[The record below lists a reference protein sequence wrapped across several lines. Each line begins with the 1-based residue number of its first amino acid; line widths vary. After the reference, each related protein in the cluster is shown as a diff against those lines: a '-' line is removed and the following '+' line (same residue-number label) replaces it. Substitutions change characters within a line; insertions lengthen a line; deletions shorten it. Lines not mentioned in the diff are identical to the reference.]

1 MLNINLYILY
11 FRKQKLILFRL
22 KNLVQNKQTLHQI
35 AVKLHQNNK
44 DLSSIVKNLFVVE
57 TTIKILHTNEME
69 ALVVFHPIDQEVIT
83 VPVPSRV
90 VLAMTIMDQANLAA
104 IQMSMLD
111 TVITRTTEDM
121 GIKMAIHR
129 VVKSLKDGK
138 TVPLLTHKLT
148 IILGETMFKR
158 MQLVLDSRS
167 C

>member
-35 AVKLHQNNK
+35 AVKLHQNK
-44 DLSSIVKNLFVVE
+44 DLFSIVKNLFVVE

-69 ALVVFHPIDQEVIT
+69 ALVVFHPIGQEVIT
-83 VPVPSRV
+83 VPVPSQV

>member
-1 MLNINLYILY
+1 MLNINFYILY

-35 AVKLHQNNK
+35 AVKLHQNK

-69 ALVVFHPIDQEVIT
+69 ALVVFHPIGQEVIT
-83 VPVPSRV
+83 VPVPSQV

-148 IILGETMFKR
+148 TILGETMFKR